1 MIYSNSLVMPYL
13 EERSTKNILPSMFQA
28 TSRKNLPAIDH
39 AKHFMHCTIKLFY
52 CPNTFLFKG
61 FLHDILVF
69 ARV

>member
-1 MIYSNSLVMPYL
+1 MPYL
-13 EERSTKNILPSMFQA
+13 EERSTKNILPSIFQA

-52 CPNTFLFKG
+52 CQNTFLAKG